1 MSQSRFICQ
10 SGSRTSSALFAISL
24 LRAFIAV
31 FVPQQAEARFD
42 KGEKAL
48 GPKVGYVSR
57 NNSVLGGLAFQ
68 YAFSR
73 HFRLSPEAAV
83 VFRHDNLDALQIDIN
98 GHFTFP
104 VASDRLAVYP
114 LAGVNFTSWG
124 RHDIN
129 DGDGDDV
136 TNHVNRFGLNMGAGV
151 ELRFTSALRLSLE
164 AKYQLMK
171 TYPGAVVSFGIGY
184 VF

>member
-1 MSQSRFICQ
+1 MPGTAGGH
-10 SGSRTSSALFAISL
+10 GSES
-24 LRAFIAV
+24 
-31 FVPQQAEARFD
+31 
-42 KGEKAL
+42 
-48 GPKVGYVSR
+48 
-57 NNSVLGGLAFQ
+57 
-68 YAFSR
+68 
-73 HFRLSPEAAV
+73 AV

-129 DGDGDDV
+129 DEDGNDV
-136 TNHVNRFGLNMGAGV
+136 TNHVNRFGLNMGAGL